1 MPSGLCPI
9 EVPSLKG
16 LRGLIT
22 RSPST
27 DVLGYDCD
35 ALRAEVDASTLFAK
49 AGEKDGAPM
58 SEKPGQDEG
67 VGRPPRPNPG

>member
-1 MPSGLCPI
+1 M
-9 EVPSLKG
+9 
-16 LRGLIT
+16 T

-35 ALRAEVDASTLFAK
+35 ALRAEDVMASTLPPK

-58 SEKPGQDEG
+58 SEKPGPAEG
-67 VGRPPRPNPG
+67 VGHAPNWLLTTVL